1 MNTIRT
7 SQTIKI
13 LVWLAVTLFTA
24 FLYTFLHESGH
35 ALVGILSG
43 GQITAFSVNFWQLS
57 AHVGMDASLT
67 PGQMLINNLAG
78 VGLPLLVLFVF
89 LLTVSRHTNLVIV
102 YLKIIGSLI
111 FLSTLFAWI
120 LLPVLTL
127 FGISPSDD
135 VTNFIRNS
143 GVYPLWVTAAALLI
157 LVGGG
162 LLAVNRLGGANEV
175 VKILRTT
182 NVDLSSSGTR
192 ISLLGLVFIFIICM
206 LVAFGLNGFQFSSSF
221 YQPPAGYRL
230 LQAIN
235 LSESAHDQSVI
246 CDFTLTQPTQI
257 GVHLL
262 IEKVDSDYLEVRLTG
277 EADYDNIIVHAEG
290 YTAEKDTPRMETT
303 LQPGRYTC
311 LLTSLPSTGTL
322 SLYIKGLP

>member
-1 MNTIRT
+1 MNATRT
-7 SQTIKI
+7 TQMTKI
-13 LVWLAVTLFTA
+13 LVWLAVTLFTV

-78 VGLPLLVLFVF
+78 VGLPLMVLFAF
-89 LLTVSRHTNLVIV
+89 LLGASRRTNLVIV

-143 GVYPLWVTAAALLI
+143 GIYPLWVTAAALLI
-157 LVGGG
+157 LVCGG
-162 LLAVNRLGGANEV
+162 LLAVNRLGGANEAIQ
-175 VKILRTT
+175 ILRST
-182 NVDLSSSGTR
+182 DLDYSSSGTR
-192 ISLLGLVFIFIICM
+192 ISLLGMAGIFIICV
-206 LVAFGLNGFQFSSSF
+206 LAAFGLNGFQFSNSF

-230 LQAIN
+230 LQTIN
-235 LSESAHDQSVI
+235 LSESAHDQSII

-257 GVHLL
+257 GIHLL

-277 EADYDNIIVHAEG
+277 EAEYDNLIVHAEG

-303 LQPGRYTC
+303 LQPGHYTC
-311 LLTSLPSTGTL
+311 LLTSRLSPGTL